1 MSDTQT
7 KITAATKIL
16 EQVARPLFQ
25 AISFALPV
33 IVSVSSKLWAFYKT
47 LPQNV
52 IRFWTGFI
60 FCFFGGLYPVTF
72 AAIQAAEHGGRKLVV
87 EALSELS
94 DEAIKILEGECVMIL
109 FHSRIRRC
117 MEVHLY
123 SPHNNAL

>member
-1 MSDTQT
+1 MSDTQA
-7 KITAATKIL
+7 KITAATKTL
-16 EQVARPLFQ
+16 QTVARPLLQ
-25 AISFALPV
+25 AISFALP
-33 IVSVSSKLWAFYKT
+33 IIISVSSKLWAFYKT

-72 AAIQAAEHGGRKLVV
+72 AAVQAAEHGGRKLVV

-94 DEAIKILEGECVMIL
+94 DEAVKILEGKYLLTL

-117 MEVHLY
+117 NEL
-123 SPHNNAL
+123 